1 MSVLVSDLFVFNFF
15 FGGGG
20 DFIDDYILCFVG
32 FFLEIT
38 LYTSNY
44 LQRMIKK
51 MQDYILLFLLYL
63 FITDA
68 Q

>member
-1 MSVLVSDLFVFNFF
+1 M
-15 FGGGG
+15 GGGGEG

-51 MQDYILLFLLYL
+51 MQDYILLFLLNL